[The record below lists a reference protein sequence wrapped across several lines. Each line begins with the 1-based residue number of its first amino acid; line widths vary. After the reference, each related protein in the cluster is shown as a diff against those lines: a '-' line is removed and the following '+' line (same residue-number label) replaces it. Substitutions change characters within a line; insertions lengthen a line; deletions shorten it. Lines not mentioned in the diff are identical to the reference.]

1 MNDFK
6 IHCSQIG
13 KIMSNPPANKK
24 GELSAVCTTYLKE
37 WYAGEREEIFSKYI
51 NKGNI
56 VEGKNIEFMSEIFGV
71 QYEKNTVQMYDE
83 FMVGTCDVVHDDM
96 IADIKSP
103 WDIKTMNEK
112 VDKEEIDKDYEWQ
125 GRGYMRLWNKT
136 KFRLFY
142 GLQNTPSMGE
152 YIKEV
157 IYDDM
162 PIELRWVAF
171 DIQRDILIEQ
181 EIVNRVLQ
189 CRAWLADY
197 DKKIKAR
204 LGKVIEV

>member
-1 MNDFK
+1 MNEFK

-13 KIMSNPPANKK
+13 KIMSNAKK
-24 GELSAVCTTYLKE
+24 NGELSAVCKSYLKE
-37 WYAGEREEIFSKYI
+37 WYAGEREEIFSKYL

-56 VEGKNIEFMSEIFGV
+56 VEQKNIDFMSEIFGV
-71 QYEKNTVQMYDE
+71 EYKKNSIQMHDE
-83 FMVGTCDVVHDDM
+83 YMVGTCDVVHGDM

-112 VDKEEIDKDYEWQ
+112 VDEEEMDKDYEWQ

-152 YIKEV
+152 WVKEV

-171 DIQRDILIEQ
+171 ELQRDVTIEQ
-181 EIVNRVLQ
+181 DIVNRVIM
-189 CRAWLADY
+189 CRAWLANY
-197 DKKIKAR
+197 DAKVKSR
-204 LGKVIEV
+204 LGRVIEI